1 VYPHPAM
8 RETPIRDITRRLHPP
23 VPVTLGSARAT
34 SREVGGLLVTDA
46 YFPPGLHL
54 PMHTHERA
62 TVAIMLEGS
71 FDCAFP
77 GRTLACGPGALH
89 TEPAEERHA
98 NQVGHKGAHVLVIQ
112 PHPQTARVFGRH
124 VPLLDQINHWPRTVA
139 VGLGWRLVRELSAS
153 DSAAPLAIEGLA
165 LELLAEVTRAITAG
179 PSPRPCAAWLLRA
192 REYVHDNFRKSF
204 TIGEVALEV
213 GVNPVRLARAFRRHF
228 GVALGEYT
236 RNLKLEWAGEQLRA
250 SHQALSVIASH
261 AGFADQ
267 SHFTRVFHRHT
278 GLTPQ
283 RYREAVRP

>member
-1 VYPHPAM
+1 M
-8 RETPIRDITRRLHPP
+8 GETAVRNSTHRLHPP

-46 YFPPGLHL
+46 YFPPGLQL

-98 NQVGHKGAHVLVIQ
+98 NRVGQKGAHVLVIQ
-112 PHPQTARVFGRH
+112 PHPQSAKLFGRRLP
-124 VPLLDQINHWPRTVA
+124 VLDQINHSPRTLA

-165 LELLAEVTRAITAG
+165 LELLAEVTRTITAG
-179 PSPRPCAAWLLRA
+179 PLSRRCSPWLLKA
-192 REYVHDNFRKSF
+192 QEYLHSNFRKSF
-204 TIGEVALEV
+204 TIREVAQEV

-228 GVALGEYT
+228 GVALGAYT
-236 RNLKLEWAGEQLRA
+236 RELKLDWAGEQLRT
-250 SHQALSVIASH
+250 SQHPLSLIASH

-278 GLTPQ
+278 GTTPQ